1 MIMHPEKIRQVTQ
14 LPAPERYGYCVR
26 KVADTQQVWGLH
38 HDGWATAQADGK
50 VAIPF
55 WPEAAFA
62 QACASGEWEHFQPRA
77 IALDDFL
84 TKWLPGMESNDQ
96 LASVF
101 PVPQGSASIAAPADL
116 LADLREEARQY
127 E

>member
-1 MIMHPEKIRQVTQ
+1 MHLDKLKQVAA
-14 LPAPERYGYCVR
+14 LPSAERHAYFVR
-26 KVADTQQVWGLH
+26 KAADTQEVWGLH
-38 HDGWATAQADGK
+38 HDGWATAQLEGK

-62 QACASGEWEHFQPRA
+62 QACASGDWEHCQPRA
-77 IALDDFL
+77 IALGDFL
-84 TKWLPGMESNDQ
+84 AKWLPGMVSNGQ

-101 PVPQGSASIAAPADL
+101 PVPHGRASIAAPGDL
-116 LADLREEARQY
+116 LADLQEEARQY

>member
-1 MIMHPEKIRQVTQ
+1 VHPEKFKQVAG
-14 LPAPERYGYCVR
+14 LPSAERHAYFVR
-26 KVADTQQVWGLH
+26 KVADTQEVWGLH
-38 HDGWATAQADGK
+38 HDGWATAQVDGK

-62 QACASGEWEHFQPRA
+62 QACASGDREHFQPRA

-84 TKWLPGMESNDQ
+84 NKWLPGMASNGQ

-116 LADLREEARQY
+116 LADLREEVRQD

>member
-1 MIMHPEKIRQVTQ
+1 MHPEKIKQVMQ
-14 LPAPERYGYCVR
+14 LPAQQRYDYCVR
-26 KVADTQQVWGLH
+26 KVADTQEVWGLY
-38 HDGWATAQADGK
+38 HDGWATAQVGGK

-62 QACASGEWEHFQPRA
+62 QACASGDWADFQPRA
-77 IALDDFL
+77 ITFDDFL
-84 TKWLPGMESNDQ
+84 NQWLPGMASNGQ

-101 PVPQGSASIAAPADL
+101 PVPQGSASIVAPDDL
-116 LADLREEARQY
+116 LRDLQHESEQY

>member
-1 MIMHPEKIRQVTQ
+1 MHPDKFKQVAG
-14 LPAPERYGYCVR
+14 LPSAERHAYFVR
-26 KVADTQQVWGLH
+26 KVADTQEVWGLH

-62 QACASGEWEHFQPRA
+62 QACASGDWEHFQARA
-77 IALDDFL
+77 IGLDDFL
-84 TKWLPGMESNDQ
+84 AKWLPGMANNKQ
-96 LASVF
+96 LAFVF
-101 PVPQGSASIAAPADL
+101 PVPQGSASIAAPGDL

>member
-1 MIMHPEKIRQVTQ
+1 MHPEKFKQVAG
-14 LPAPERYGYCVR
+14 LPSAERHAYFVR
-26 KVADTQQVWGLH
+26 KVADTQEVWGLFH
-38 HDGWATAQADGK
+38 AGWATTQAHGK
-50 VAIPF
+50 VAVPF

-62 QACASGEWEHFQPRA
+62 QACASGDWEHFLPRA

-84 TKWLPGMESNDQ
+84 ARWLPGMAGNDQ

-101 PVPQGSASIAAPADL
+101 AAPQGSASVAAPADL

>member
-1 MIMHPEKIRQVTQ
+1 MHPEKFKQVLG
-14 LPAPERYGYCVR
+14 LPSAERHAYLVR
-26 KVADTQQVWGLH
+26 KVADTQEVWGLY
-38 HDGWATAQADGK
+38 HDGWATAHAHGK

-62 QACASGEWEHFQPRA
+62 QACASGGWELFQPRA
-77 IALDDFL
+77 IALGELL
-84 TKWLPGMESNDQ
+84 TRWLPGMAINGQ

-101 PVPQGSASIAAPADL
+101 PAPQGAGAIAAPADL
-116 LADLREEARQY
+116 LRDLQREAEQY

>member
-1 MIMHPEKIRQVTQ
+1 VHPEKIKQVTQ
-14 LPAPERYGYCVR
+14 LPAQQRYDYCVR
-26 KVADTQQVWGLH
+26 KLADTQEVWGLH
-38 HDGWATAQADGK
+38 HDGWATAQVDGK

-62 QACASGEWEHFQPRA
+62 QACASGDWVDFEPRA
-77 IALDDFL
+77 IALGDFL
-84 TKWLPGMESNDQ
+84 DKWLPGMASNGQ

-101 PVPQGSASIAAPADL
+101 PVSQGNASIVAPVDL
-116 LADLREEARQY
+116 LADLREASRLY

>member
-1 MIMHPEKIRQVTQ
+1 MHPEKFKQVMG
-14 LPAPERYGYCVR
+14 LPSAERHGYFVR
-26 KVADTQQVWGLH
+26 KVADTQEVWGLY
-38 HDGWATAQADGK
+38 HDGWATAQADAK

-55 WPEAAFA
+55 WPEAAYA

-84 TKWLPGMESNDQ
+84 SKWLPGMAGNGQ

-101 PVPQGSASIAAPADL
+101 PVPQGRASIAAPD
-116 LADLREEARQY
+116 DLRRDLQHEAEQY

>member
-1 MIMHPEKIRQVTQ
+1 MHPEKFKQVAR
-14 LPAPERYGYCVR
+14 LPSAERHAYFVR
-26 KVADTQQVWGLH
+26 KVADTQEVWGLH
-38 HDGWATAQADGK
+38 QDGWATAQVDGK

-62 QACASGEWEHFQPRA
+62 QACASGDWMDFQPRA

-84 TKWLPGMESNDQ
+84 TKWLPGMAGNDQ
-96 LASVF
+96 QAFVF
-101 PVPQGSASIAAPADL
+101 PVPQGSVSVAAPADL
-116 LADLREEARQY
+116 LADLRGEARQY

>member
-1 MIMHPEKIRQVTQ
+1 MHPDKFKQVAG
-14 LPAPERYGYCVR
+14 LPSAERHAYFVR
-26 KVADTQQVWGLH
+26 KVADTQEVWGLY
-38 HDGWATAQADGK
+38 HDGWATAQVDGK

-62 QACASGEWEHFQPRA
+62 QACASDDWEHFQPRA

-84 TKWLPGMESNDQ
+84 NKWLPGMASNDQ

-116 LADLREEARQY
+116 LADLRDEVRHY

>member
-1 MIMHPEKIRQVTQ
+1 MHPEKFKQVAR
-14 LPAPERYGYCVR
+14 LPPAERHAYFVR
-26 KVADTQQVWGLH
+26 KVADTQEVWGLQ
-38 HDGWATAQADGK
+38 HDGWATAQAGGK
-50 VAIPF
+50 VVIPF

-77 IALDDFL
+77 IALGDFL
-84 TKWLPGMESNDQ
+84 AKWLPGMASNDE

-101 PVPQGSASIAAPADL
+101 SVPQGGASIVAPADL
-116 LADLREEARQY
+116 LRDLQHESEQY

>member
-1 MIMHPEKIRQVTQ
+1 MHPEKIRQVTQ
-14 LPAPERYGYCVR
+14 LPVQQRYAYCVR
-26 KVADTQQVWGLH
+26 KVADTQEVWGLY
-38 HDGWATAQADGK
+38 DAGWATAEAGGK
-50 VAIPF
+50 VSIPF

-62 QACASGEWEHFQPRA
+62 QACATGDWEHFQPCA

-84 TKWLPGMESNDQ
+84 NKWLPGMASNDQ

-101 PVPQGSASIAAPADL
+101 PVPHGSASIAAPADL
-116 LADLREEARQY
+116 LADLRDEVRLY

>member
-1 MIMHPEKIRQVTQ
+1 
-14 LPAPERYGYCVR
+14 LY
-26 KVADTQQVWGLH
+26 
-38 HDGWATAQADGK
+38 HDGWATAQVDGK

-62 QACASGEWEHFQPRA
+62 QACASGGWEYFQPRA

-84 TKWLPGMESNDQ
+84 TKWLPGMAGNEQ
-96 LASVF
+96 RASVF

-116 LADLREEARQY
+116 HADLREEARHY

>member
-1 MIMHPEKIRQVTQ
+1 MHPEKFKQVAG
-14 LPAPERYGYCVR
+14 LPSAERHAYFVR
-26 KVADTQQVWGLH
+26 KVADTQEVWGLH
-38 HDGWATAQADGK
+38 HAGWATAQAGGK
-50 VAIPF
+50 VAIPL

-62 QACASGEWEHFQPRA
+62 QACASGDWEHCQPRA

-84 TKWLPGMESNDQ
+84 HKWLPGMASNDQ

-101 PVPQGSASIAAPADL
+101 PVPQGSARIAAPYDL
-116 LADLREEARQY
+116 LADLQQEAEQY

>member
-1 MIMHPEKIRQVTQ
+1 MHPEKFKHVMG
-14 LPAPERYGYCVR
+14 LPSAERHGYFVR
-26 KVADTQQVWGLH
+26 KVADTQEVWGLY
-38 HDGWATAQADGK
+38 HDGWATAQADAK

-55 WPEAAFA
+55 WPEAAYA

-84 TKWLPGMESNDQ
+84 SKWLPGMAGNGQ

-101 PVPQGSASIAAPADL
+101 PVPQGRASIAAPD
-116 LADLREEARQY
+116 DLRRDLQHEAEQY

>member
-1 MIMHPEKIRQVTQ
+1 MHPEKFKQVAQ
-14 LPAPERYGYCVR
+14 LPSAERHTYFVR
-26 KVADTQQVWGLH
+26 KVADTQEVWGLH
-38 HDGWATAQADGK
+38 HDGWATAQAGGK

-84 TKWLPGMESNDQ
+84 AKWLLGMANNDQ

-101 PVPQGSASIAAPADL
+101 PMPQGGASVAAPADL

>member
-1 MIMHPEKIRQVTQ
+1 MHPEKFKQVAG
-14 LPAPERYGYCVR
+14 LPSAERHAYFVR
-26 KVADTQQVWGLH
+26 KVADTQEVWGLH
-38 HDGWATAQADGK
+38 HAGWATAQAGGK

-62 QACASGEWEHFQPRA
+62 QACASGDWEHCQPRA

-84 TKWLPGMESNDQ
+84 NKWLPGMASNGQ

-101 PVPQGSASIAAPADL
+101 PVPQGSVSVAAPTDL
-116 LADLREEARQY
+116 LKDLQHESEQY

>member
-1 MIMHPEKIRQVTQ
+1 MHPEKFKQVAG
-14 LPAPERYGYCVR
+14 LPTAERHAYFVR
-26 KVADTQQVWGLH
+26 KVADMQEVWGLH
-38 HDGWATAQADGK
+38 HDGWATAQACGK

-84 TKWLPGMESNDQ
+84 AKWLLGMANNDQ

-101 PVPQGSASIAAPADL
+101 PVPQGSASVAAPADL

>member
-1 MIMHPEKIRQVTQ
+1 MHPEKFKQVAG
-14 LPAPERYGYCVR
+14 LPSAERHAYFVR
-26 KVADTQQVWGLH
+26 KVADTQEVWGLY
-38 HDGWATAQADGK
+38 HDGWATAQVDGK
-50 VAIPF
+50 VVIPF
-55 WPEAAFA
+55 WPEAVFA
-62 QACASGEWEHFQPRA
+62 QACASGDWEYFQPRA

-84 TKWLPGMESNDQ
+84 NKWLPGMASNHQ

-116 LADLREEARQY
+116 LADLREEARHY

>member
-1 MIMHPEKIRQVTQ
+1 MHPEKFKQVAG
-14 LPAPERYGYCVR
+14 LPSAERHAYFVR
-26 KVADTQQVWGLH
+26 KVADTQQVWGLYH
-38 HDGWATAQADGK
+38 AGWATAQVDGK

-62 QACASGEWEHFQPRA
+62 QACAGGDWMDFRPRA

-84 TKWLPGMESNDQ
+84 TKWLHGMAGNDQ

-101 PVPQGSASIAAPADL
+101 AVPQGSASVVAPADL
-116 LADLREEARQY
+116 LADLREEVRHY

>member
-1 MIMHPEKIRQVTQ
+1 MHPEKFKQVMG
-14 LPAPERYGYCVR
+14 LLSGERHAYFVR
-26 KVADTQQVWGLH
+26 KVADTQEVWGLYH
-38 HDGWATAQADGK
+38 AGWATAQAHGY

-62 QACASGEWEHFQPRA
+62 QACASGDWEHFQPRA
-77 IALDDFL
+77 IALGDFL
-84 TKWLPGMESNDQ
+84 SKWLPGMASNGQ

-101 PVPQGSASIAAPADL
+101 PVPQGGASIAAPADL
-116 LADLREEARQY
+116 LRDMRHESEQY

>member
-1 MIMHPEKIRQVTQ
+1 MHPEKFKQVAQ
-14 LPAPERYGYCVR
+14 LPSAERHTYFVR
-26 KVADTQQVWGLH
+26 KVADTQEVWGLH
-38 HDGWATAQADGK
+38 HDGWATAQAGGK

-62 QACASGEWEHFQPRA
+62 QACASGDWAGFQPRA
-77 IALDDFL
+77 IALGDFL
-84 TKWLPGMESNDQ
+84 DRWLPGMANNDQ

-101 PVPQGSASIAAPADL
+101 SVPQGGASIVAPADL
-116 LADLREEARQY
+116 LRDLQHESEQY

>member
-1 MIMHPEKIRQVTQ
+1 MHPEKFKQVLG
-14 LPAPERYGYCVR
+14 LPSAERHAYLVR
-26 KVADTQQVWGLH
+26 KVADTQEVWGLH
-38 HDGWATAQADGK
+38 HDGWATAHAHGK

-62 QACASGEWEHFQPRA
+62 QACASGGWEHFQPRA
-77 IALDDFL
+77 IALGELL
-84 TKWLPGMESNDQ
+84 TRWLPGMAINGQ

-101 PVPQGSASIAAPADL
+101 PAPQGAGAIAAPADL
-116 LADLREEARQY
+116 LRDLQREAEQY

>member
-1 MIMHPEKIRQVTQ
+1 MHPEKFKQVAG
-14 LPAPERYGYCVR
+14 LPSAERHAYFVR
-26 KVADTQQVWGLH
+26 KVADTQQVWGLYH
-38 HDGWATAQADGK
+38 AGWATAQVDGK

-62 QACASGEWEHFQPRA
+62 QACAGGDWMDFRPRA

-84 TKWLPGMESNDQ
+84 TKWLPGMAGNDQ

-101 PVPQGSASIAAPADL
+101 AVPQGSASVVAPADL
-116 LADLREEARQY
+116 LADLREEVRQY

>member
-1 MIMHPEKIRQVTQ
+1 MHPEKFKQVMG
-14 LPAPERYGYCVR
+14 LPSAERHGYFVR
-26 KVADTQQVWGLH
+26 KVADTQEVWGLH
-38 HDGWATAQADGK
+38 HDGWATAQAHGQ

-55 WPEAAFA
+55 WPEAAYA

-77 IALDDFL
+77 IALGDFL
-84 TKWLPGMESNDQ
+84 ARWLPGMAGNLQ

-101 PVPQGSASIAAPADL
+101 PVPQAAGAIAAPGDL
-116 LADLREEARQY
+116 LRDLQHEAEQY

>member
-1 MIMHPEKIRQVTQ
+1 MRPEKFKQVAG
-14 LPAPERYGYCVR
+14 LPTAERHAYFVR
-26 KVADTQQVWGLH
+26 KVADTQEVWGLYH
-38 HDGWATAQADGK
+38 AGWATAQAYGK

-62 QACASGEWEHFQPRA
+62 QACTSGDWMDFQPRA

-84 TKWLPGMESNDQ
+84 TKWLPGMAGNDQ
-96 LASVF
+96 LAFVF
-101 PVPQGSASIAAPADL
+101 PVPQDGASVAAPADL
-116 LADLREEARQY
+116 LADLREESRQY